1 MGMSAHI
8 EVYQSYTGPELAAE
22 ITRLKVARQGFLSQS
37 VGGKSY
43 TQDLRR
49 VDDMLQACIRVQNQ
63 GASSGNAAMRGRA
76 DFSGN

>member
-1 MGMSAHI
+1 MSAHL
-8 EVYQSYTGPELAAE
+8 EVYQSYSGAELTAE
-22 ITRLKVARQGFLSQS
+22 IARLKTARQGYLSQS

-63 GASSGNAAMRGRA
+63 NASSGNAAMSGRA